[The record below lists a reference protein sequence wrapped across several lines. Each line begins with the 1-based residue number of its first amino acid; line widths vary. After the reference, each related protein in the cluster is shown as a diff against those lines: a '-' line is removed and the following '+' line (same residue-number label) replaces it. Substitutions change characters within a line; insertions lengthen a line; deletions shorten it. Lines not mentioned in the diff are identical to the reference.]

1 MRIGNKLFPYPT
13 LNNVVERSCFN
24 NTRYSF
30 ECNDYSDEQYYV
42 LEDAHIKINNEILE
56 SMIDNGILGVGMII
70 ECSATI
76 YRKMF
81 ELKLTP
87 QTIKIGIGNL
97 RDKVVVSCFIYAK
110 QDIDKFANTDFL
122 DDYEDITFKIEKNDI
137 IAIDDGYT
145 TVIDFDESSDK
156 KVSSIFEVIRN
167 KNVETMTVEGNTRS
181 IVISLPEEEFANY
194 NTLSKNDNYQN
205 IFFSMLAIP
214 ALNLC
219 LKEIQYNIRLEVY
232 DFDSIEIEYRWFVS
246 IKNAYKKVYGM
257 ELTEEIFKMID
268 TCALSQKLLNNGVLN
283 GVKDLFDLSIRKQF
297 GGDSDE

>member
-1 MRIGNKLFPYPT
+1 MQIGNKLFPYPT
-13 LNNVVERSCFN
+13 LNNIVERSCFN
-24 NTRYSF
+24 DTKYSF
-30 ECNDYSDEQYYV
+30 ECNDYSDDQYYV
-42 LEDAHIKINNEILE
+42 LEDAHIKINNKMLE
-56 SMIDNGILGVGMII
+56 DMINSGILGVGMII
-70 ECSATI
+70 ECSSTI

-81 ELKLTP
+81 ELSTVP

-97 RDKVVVSCFIYAK
+97 RDKVVVSCYIYAK
-110 QDIDKFANTDFL
+110 QDIDKFFSSDFL
-122 DDYEDITFKIEKNDI
+122 EDYEGVSFKIEKNDI

-145 TVIDFDESSDK
+145 TVIDFDESIDK
-156 KVSSIFEVIRN
+156 KVASIFEVIRN
-167 KNVETMTVEGNTRS
+167 KDVETMTIEGNARS

-219 LKEIQYNIRLEVY
+219 LKEFQDNIRFDIY
-232 DFDSIEIEYRWFVS
+232 DLDSVEMEYRWFIS
-246 IKNAYKKVYGM
+246 IKNAYKKVYGI
-257 ELTEEIFKMID
+257 ELTEEIFKGID
-268 TCALSQKLLNNGVLN
+268 TYVLSQKLLNNGVLN

>member
-1 MRIGNKLFPYPT
+1 MQIGNKLFPYPT
-13 LNNVVERSCFN
+13 LNNIVERSCFN
-24 NTRYSF
+24 DTKYSF

-42 LEDAHIKINNEILE
+42 LEDAHIKINNE
-56 SMIDNGILGVGMII
+56 MIENMINDGILGVGMII
-70 ECSATI
+70 ECSSTI
-76 YRKMF
+76 YRKKF
-81 ELKLTP
+81 ELSTVP

-97 RDKVVVSCFIYAK
+97 RDKVVVSCYIYAK
-110 QDIDKFANTDFL
+110 QDIDKFVNSDFL
-122 DDYEDITFKIEKNDI
+122 EDYDGISFKIEKNDI

-145 TVIDFDESSDK
+145 TVIDFDESVDK
-156 KVSSIFEVIRN
+156 KVASIFEVIRN
-167 KNVETMTVEGNTRS
+167 KNVEAMTIEGNARN

-219 LKEIQYNIRLEVY
+219 LKEFQDNIRFDIY
-232 DFDSIEIEYRWFVS
+232 DFDSVEMEYRWFIS

-257 ELTEEIFKMID
+257 ELTEEVFKVID
-268 TCALSQKLLNNGVLN
+268 TYVLSQKLLNNGVLN
-283 GVKDLFDLSIRKQF
+283 GVKDLLDISIRKQF